1 MIHWNAME
9 YRAVTPDDITRTD
22 GLEDWSV
29 IDGPAIIAEF
39 IATDYLAGADL
50 ARTFA
55 GLAEEHQHHPD
66 MELRYP
72 GRLKVLLTTHDT
84 GGLSNHDV
92 EMARR
97 FSGAARDAGASA
109 VSD

>member
-1 MIHWNAME
+1 ME
-9 YRAVTPDDITRTD
+9 YRAVTPDEIAQTD

-29 IDGPAIIAEF
+29 IDGPAIAAEF
-39 IATDYLAGADL
+39 IAPDYLAAADL

-55 GLAEEHQHHPD
+55 ALAEEHQHHPD
-66 MELRYP
+66 LELRYP

-92 EMARR
+92 AMARR
-97 FSGAARDAGASA
+97 FTAAARDAGASA
-109 VSD
+109 VVD

>member
-1 MIHWNAME
+1 ME
-9 YRAVTPDDITRTD
+9 YRAVSPDDIARTD

-50 ARTFA
+50 LRTFA
-55 GLAEEHQHHPD
+55 ALAEEHQHHPD

-72 GRLKVLLTTHDT
+72 GRLEVLLTTHDT

-92 EMARR
+92 AMARR
-97 FSGAARDAGASA
+97 FSAAARDAGASA
-109 VSD
+109 VAN

>member
-1 MIHWNAME
+1 ME

-29 IDGPAIIAEF
+29 VDGPAIIAEF

>member
-1 MIHWNAME
+1 ME
-9 YRAVTPDDITRTD
+9 YQAVTPDDIARTD

-39 IATDYLAGADL
+39 IAADYLGGADL

-55 GLAEEHQHHPD
+55 ALADEHQHHPD

-72 GRLKVLLTTHDT
+72 GRLRVLLTTHDT

-92 EMARR
+92 AMARR
-97 FSGAARDAGASA
+97 FTAAARDAGAS
-109 VSD
+109 VSAN